1 MKFTYK
7 IAFRYVFTR
16 RSYHFISIISI
27 LSALGITIGV
37 SALIIVTSL
46 FNGFQ
51 DFAKQEIINFE
62 PHVRIVSSGEAN
74 EISNIISSLSKFK
87 NVSFFPY
94 ISFRAIIFKE
104 SNYRVVQIYS
114 LPDSIFF
121 RHPIQ
126 SKIIFSLDKKSESLI
141 PSPTNIVIG
150 AALADNLK
158 IFPGDEAFFT
168 SINTIEKSARTFQLP
183 ATRKAVIT
191 SIFQTNNLE
200 YDNNYVFLPFSN
212 MPIIFNDVQ
221 TNISGLDIRLSD
233 INRINKIGKEI
244 KNMFPNNQIYT
255 WYELNKDIM
264 NAMEFERYGV
274 FIVLSLIISI
284 AVFNILASLVMTVL
298 EKNPDIAVLYSLG
311 ASTKEISKIF
321 RIQGTIIGGISTF
334 VGLIIGLALTLGQIK
349 FQWLKLNTQKYVVSA
364 LPMKISIPV
373 VFSIAAVS
381 IILSYLATI
390 YPSKK
395 ASNIK
400 VSEAIFRE

>member
-1 MKFTYK
+1 MKFIYK
-7 IAFRYVFTR
+7 IALRYVFTK

-51 DFAKQEIINFE
+51 DFAKQEIIGFE
-62 PHVRIVSSGEAN
+62 PHIR
-74 EISNIISSLSKFK
+74 IISSEQDNILNIFGSLSKF
-87 NVSFFPY
+87 NEVSLFPY
-94 ISFRAIIFKE
+94 LTFRAIIFKG

-121 RHPIQ
+121 QHPIQ
-126 SKIIFSLDKKSESLI
+126 FKIIFSLDKKSKSLI
-141 PSPTNIVIG
+141 QSPTNIVIG

-158 IFPGDEAFFT
+158 IFPGDEVFFT
-168 SINTIEKSARTFQLP
+168 SINSIEKSARIFQLP
-183 ATRKAVIT
+183 ATKKAVVS

-200 YDNNYVFLPFSN
+200 YDNNYIFLSFSN
-212 MPIIFNDVQ
+212 LSIVFNDVQ

-233 INRINKIGKEI
+233 INQIDKIGKEI
-244 KNMFPNNQIYT
+244 KKMFPKYQIYT
-255 WYELNKDIM
+255 WYDLNKDIM

-274 FIVLSLIISI
+274 FLVLSLIISI

-298 EKNPDIAVLYSLG
+298 EKRSDIAVLYFPW

-321 RIQGTIIGGISTF
+321 RIQGTIIGIISTF
-334 VGLIIGLALTLGQIK
+334 VGLIIGLGLTLGQIE
-349 FQWLKLNTQKYVVSA
+349 FQWIKLNTQKYVISA

-373 VFSIAAVS
+373 VISIVAVS
-381 IILSYLATI
+381 IILSYFATI